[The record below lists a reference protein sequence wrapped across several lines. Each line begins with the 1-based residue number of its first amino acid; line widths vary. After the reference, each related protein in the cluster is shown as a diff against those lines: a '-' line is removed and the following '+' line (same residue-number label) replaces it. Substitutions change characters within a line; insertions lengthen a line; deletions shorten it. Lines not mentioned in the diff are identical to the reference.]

1 MSAAAL
7 RRSTV
12 PGVSQR
18 TDRGRLQQRALRL
31 EWLTIAWNSVEFL
44 VSLILGIMAGSLALI
59 GFGLDT
65 LVELFASVVVVW
77 HLRGEDHP
85 ERTRRAHRLV
95 AAAFAVIGVSLLIAA
110 TRALAVGHVADESLP
125 GIAYMS
131 AAVVAMVSLG
141 IAKRRVAV
149 PLGDEVLRSEAT
161 MSLLDG
167 ALAASVL
174 AGLVLNAWLGWWWA
188 DPAATV
194 VVAAFAFTE
203 ARENLHEAVEVEAVA
218 AGEGDRHG

>member
-1 MSAAAL
+1 MSPPAR

-12 PGVSQR
+12 PGVSQS
-18 TDRGRLQQRALRL
+18 TDRTRLQRRALRL

-95 AAAFAVIGVSLLIAA
+95 AAAFAVIGVSLVVAA
-110 TRALAVGHVADESLP
+110 ARALVVGHVAEESLP
-125 GIAYMS
+125 GIAYLS
-131 AAVVAMVSLG
+131 AAVVAMVALG

-194 VVAAFAFTE
+194 VVAVFAFTE
-203 ARENLHEAVEVEAVA
+203 ARENLHEAAEISP
-218 AGEGDRHG
+218 AGAG